1 MRLIDIET
9 ITQEE
14 LKALPYSTGEIVGKE
29 YTQVII
35 VPTGEI
41 HDSGFGCM
49 KCILCKWT
57 DEGNEVVGVVG
68 GYTDAIH
75 LRGVKPDIDCLPCGL
90 LRVFFEKGGATVP
103 FFVGSDLFVGR
114 EGW

>member
-1 MRLIDIET
+1 MRLIDVET

-14 LKALPYSTGEIVGKE
+14 LKALPYSSDEIVGKE

-35 VPTGEI
+35 VPTGKI
-41 HDSGFGCM
+41 HDSGFACM
-49 KCILCKWT
+49 KCVLCNWT

-75 LRGVKPDIDCLPCGL
+75 LWKVKPNIDCLPCGL
-90 LRVFFEKGGATVP
+90 LRVFFEEGGATVP
-103 FFVGSDLFVGR
+103 FFVGSDFFVGR
-114 EGW
+114 DGW